1 MIDQA
6 VARAD
11 RFDIPHFHIDFLQFP
26 LARLLDVPTVT
37 TIHGRLDLPD
47 LAPFHSSVAK
57 APLVSISDSR
67 RAPMPPVAWAGRFPQ
82 GLPKDPLPFSPEARR
97 AEERVPGVSRP
108 HLPRRS
114 PLEPDSKV
122 HST

>member
-37 TIHGRLDLPD
+37 TLHGRLDLPD

-67 RAPMPPVAWAGRFPQ
+67 RAPMPPVAWAGRFPH
-82 GLPKDPLPFSPEARR
+82 GLPKDPLPFSPGG
-97 AEERVPGVSRP
+97 EERREEEGTWRFPAASAPKSALTGP
-108 HLPRRS
+108 
-114 PLEPDSKV
+114 SKI
-122 HST
+122 